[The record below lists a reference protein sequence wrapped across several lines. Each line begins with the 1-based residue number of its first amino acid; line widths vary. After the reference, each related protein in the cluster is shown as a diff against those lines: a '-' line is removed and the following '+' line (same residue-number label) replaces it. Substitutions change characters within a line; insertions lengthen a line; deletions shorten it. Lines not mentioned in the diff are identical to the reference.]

1 MKQDWQRVDDFM
13 LGDGYLGIHYIIL
26 SAFKYVQNVPK
37 QKVEEKKK
45 KEGGRQGEGR
55 KGEKEGAHEKGR
67 PYYTLAYIWRG
78 GHVMMTLCSLTWG
91 WTHEET
97 VHC

>member
-1 MKQDWQRVDDFM
+1 M

-26 SAFKYVQNVPK
+26 SAFKYAQNIPK
-37 QKVEEKKK
+37 QKAEEKKK
-45 KEGGRQGEGR
+45 KEEGRQTGREGR
-55 KGEKEGAHEKGR
+55 KGEKRRAQEKGR
-67 PYYTLAYIWRG
+67 PHHTSAYLWRG